1 MSMSTLAQPSTLE
14 QNAWPGVIERYR
26 EFLPVTESSPVVTL
40 LEGNTPLIKADNFVE
55 AIGGQF
61 ELYIKYEAMNPTC
74 SFKDRGMTMAITK
87 AKERGA
93 EVVICASTGN
103 TSAAAAAY
111 AARAKMKCV
120 VVLPNGKIALGKMA
134 QALMYGA
141 TTIAIEGNFDD
152 ALRIVRELGETGKV
166 EVVNSINPVRI
177 EGQKTAAFEI
187 CDQLGRP
194 PDIHILPVGNAGN
207 ITAYWKGY
215 KEYFS
220 KGRIEKLPRMFGF
233 QAAGAAPIVDGHP
246 IENPQTIAT
255 AIRIGNPASWQGA
268 TNALKE
274 SKGQID
280 KVTDEEIL
288 QAYKLVSRTEGIF
301 AEPASTAPLAGL
313 IKCVDAKLIPEG
325 SVITAT
331 LTGHGLKDPDTAIKA
346 AGFQPLITR
355 ADKNEVMKVIGL

>member
-1 MSMSTLAQPSTLE
+1 MTTPFSSVEERTSA
-14 QNAWPGVIERYR
+14 AWPGVIERYR
-26 EFLPVTESSPVVTL
+26 EYLPVTEATPVITL
-40 LEGNTPLIKADNFVE
+40 LEGNTPLIRVDNFTR
-55 AIGGQF
+55 AIGGDF
-61 ELYIKYEAMNPTC
+61 ELYLKYEAMNPTC
-74 SFKDRGMTMAITK
+74 SFKDRGMTMAISK

-103 TSAAAAAY
+103 TSASAAAY

-120 VVLPNGKIALGKMA
+120 VLLPNGKIALGKMA

-187 CDQLGRP
+187 CDQLGRA
-194 PDIHILPVGNAGN
+194 PDFHFLPVGNAGN
-207 ITAYWKGY
+207 ITAYWRGY
-215 KEYFS
+215 REFHAAGK
-220 KGRIEKLPRMFGF
+220 IDLLPRMFGF
-233 QAAGAAPIVDGHP
+233 QAAGSAPIVDGHP
-246 IENPQTIAT
+246 IEHPQTIAT

-268 TNALKE
+268 TSALKE
-274 SKGQID
+274 SKGHID

-288 QAYKLVSRTEGIF
+288 AAYKLIARTDGVF

-313 IKCVDAKLIPEG
+313 IKCVKAGLIPPG

-346 AGFQPLITR
+346 AGFEPYITKP
-355 ADKNEVMKVIGL
+355 DKDAVMKIIGL